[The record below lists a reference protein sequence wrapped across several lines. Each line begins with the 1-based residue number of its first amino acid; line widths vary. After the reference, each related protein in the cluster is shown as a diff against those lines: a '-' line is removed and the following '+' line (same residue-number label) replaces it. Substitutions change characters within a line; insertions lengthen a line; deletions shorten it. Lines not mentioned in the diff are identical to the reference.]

1 MTYILAQWEIIHV
14 KTFCR
19 LTGVTL
25 EFQFCVKWIHLRLT
39 LFCIRLVKSRLAQ
52 LFGCLS
58 VCSSLWKNGLK
69 HKRIVVDCILVIK
82 PWTKLFRETTTS
94 ADRKKYIAINS
105 AMFASFVIGLIQ
117 TCPSC
122 ATLDGHVLIVFLL
135 QRSGSTSHAIFLCS
149 CHLGFWNIDYA
160 IFLCS
165 CHLGCWSIDFAIFL
179 CSRHLGCWNI
189 DYAIFL
195 CSRHL
200 GCWNIDYAIF
210 LCSWRLG
217 CRKKD
222 YLTRP
227 KNSKKSLLKLC
238 LSNLSNSN
246 MNSLHPL

>member
-1 MTYILAQWEIIHV
+1 MFACFVLKTCRSSYTCRVDCNTYIYIYILAQWEIFDV

-69 HKRIVVDCILVIK
+69 HKRIVIDCILVIK

-117 TCPSC
+117 TCPSV
-122 ATLDGHVLIVFLL
+122 ATLDRHVLIVFLL
-135 QRSGSTSHAIFLCS
+135 QRSGSTSLCYISLFLS
-149 CHLGFWNIDYA
+149 LGMLKYRLCYISL
-160 IFLCS
+160 FLS
-165 CHLGCWSIDFAIFL
+165 LGMLKYRLCYISLFL
-179 CSRHLGCWNI
+179 ALGM
-189 DYAIFL
+189 L
-195 CSRHL
+195 KE
-200 GCWNIDYAIF
+200 
-210 LCSWRLG
+210 RLPNQ
-217 CRKKD
+217 
-222 YLTRP
+222 T
-227 KNSKKSLLKLC
+227 
-238 LSNLSNSN
+238 
-246 MNSLHPL
+246 